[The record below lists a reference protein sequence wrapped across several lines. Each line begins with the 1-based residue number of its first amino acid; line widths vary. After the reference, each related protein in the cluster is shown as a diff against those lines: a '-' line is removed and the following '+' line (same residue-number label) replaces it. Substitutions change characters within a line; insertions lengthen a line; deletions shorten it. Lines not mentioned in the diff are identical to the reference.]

1 MVYPD
6 PYGLLQ
12 WHYPISPES
21 VCKLKPQCPVYTST
35 LQTILEKGTQEK
47 VAVSMDLD
55 MASV

>member
-6 PYGLLQ
+6 PYVLLQ
-12 WHYPISPES
+12 WHDQIPPES
-21 VCKLKPQCPVYTST
+21 VCKLKQQCPVFTST